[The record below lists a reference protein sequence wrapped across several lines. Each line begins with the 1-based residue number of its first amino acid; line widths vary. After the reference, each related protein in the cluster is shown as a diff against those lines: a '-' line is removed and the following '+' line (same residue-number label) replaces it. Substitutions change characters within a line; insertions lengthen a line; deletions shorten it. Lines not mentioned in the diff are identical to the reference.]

1 MSLQANNIHSKPTQK
16 VGFVVKTHGFKGQ
29 LKLELDE
36 DFIPEDF
43 LLLAIN
49 QKFVPYQIE
58 SFNDQASIVKLKDI
72 DNEEMASQLT
82 GLDILDF
89 IDEVLDAVNYNQFEL
104 VNLQDNKS
112 YQITNTIE
120 MPSQIL
126 LEIRVEYKDVLI
138 PLHQDLGLRIDEDEK
153 KIYLNFPEGILDL

>member
-1 MSLQANNIHSKPTQK
+1 MSLKANNIHSKPTQK

-36 DFIPEDF
+36 DFILEDF

-58 SFNDQASIVKLKDI
+58 SFNEQACIIKLKDI

-82 GLDILDF
+82 GLDVLDF
-89 IDEVLDAVNYNQFEL
+89 IDEVFDAVNYNQFEL

-126 LEIRVEYKDVLI
+126 LEIRVDYKDVLI
-138 PLHQDLGLRIDEDEK
+138 PLHQDLGLKIDEDDK
-153 KIYLNFPEGILDL
+153 KIYLNFHEGILDL